1 MELLMISLEEDEMKT
16 FILWVTNE
24 TSAALGNIG
33 GKHFSRKYFS
43 RGEKNEHGSQIGG
56 HGAII
61 KFQWLK

>member
-1 MELLMISLEEDEMKT
+1 MG
-16 FILWVTNE
+16 TNE

-61 KFQWLK
+61 KFQWLKWPMEKEKLPSGGW